1 MPDSPSS
8 SEDVMLF
15 GKWSLTDVEVL
26 DPGLRRYVGLKP
38 AFVPR
43 SAGRHEHQ
51 PFRKAEVSVVEKLV
65 NQLMRPGLQG
75 GMKTKAIGIVR
86 NALEIIHLRT
96 GRNPVEVLIRA
107 LENAAPCE
115 DVTRV
120 AYGGIVYHRS
130 VDISPMRRLD
140 LAMRFMVEGARK
152 GAKGSPATIDE
163 VLAEEILSA
172 ANKDSKSY
180 AVSKRGE
187 MERIAL
193 ASR

>member
-1 MPDSPSS
+1 MASEN
-8 SEDVMLF
+8 EDVKLF
-15 GKWSLTDVEVL
+15 GKWSFSDVEVL
-26 DPGLRRYVGLKP
+26 DPGLKRYVGLGP
-38 AFVPR
+38 TFLPR
-43 SAGRHEHQ
+43 SGGRHQHQ
-51 PFRKAEVSVVEKLV
+51 PFRKAEVPVVEKLV